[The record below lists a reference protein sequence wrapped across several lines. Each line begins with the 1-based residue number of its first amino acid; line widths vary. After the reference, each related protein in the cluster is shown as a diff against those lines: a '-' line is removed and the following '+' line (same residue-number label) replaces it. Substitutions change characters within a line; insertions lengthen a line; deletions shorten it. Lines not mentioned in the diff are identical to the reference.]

1 LPFAPRLLRAAIVVG
16 VVTGLSAVA
25 QPASAEPSVAEVQQ
39 RIEKASIDLE
49 KVVEDYNRTNEYL
62 KASRAAA
69 AEVTARL
76 EPLVAELDAAQ
87 ASVGDLAARA
97 YKTGEMSA
105 LSALLDSG
113 STGALVDRLAV
124 LDEVSRAQQQEVT
137 RVTAVQTKVAEEKR
151 RLDILVTQQSTHQ
164 RDLATKKVKI
174 EKDLQALY
182 DLRRQA
188 YGAEQEARA
197 AAAAAAAAQ
206 RPATVAPAPRS
217 APSAPAVSG
226 AAGIAVRYAYGALGK
241 PYIWAADG
249 PEGYD
254 CSGLTMAAWRAAGV
268 SLPHNAA
275 MQWDVVARISRSQL
289 QPGDLVFYY
298 DLGHVGIYVGGGK
311 LIHAPSFGRA
321 VELVNV
327 DRSTP
332 YGYGRVR

>member
-1 LPFAPRLLRAAIVVG
+1 MPCARRLLRAAIVVG
-16 VVTGLSAVA
+16 VATGLSAVA
-25 QPASAEPSVAEVQQ
+25 LPASAEPSVAEVQQ

-87 ASVGDLAARA
+87 AAVGDLAARA

-124 LDEVSRAQQQEVT
+124 LDEVSRAQQHEVT
-137 RVTAVQTKVAEEKR
+137 RVAAVRTKVDEEKR
-151 RLDILVTQQSTHQ
+151 RLDTLVTQQSTHQ
-164 RDLATKKVKI
+164 RDLAAKKVKI
-174 EKDLQALY
+174 EKDLRALY

-197 AAAAAAAAQ
+197 AAVATSRSTTAAA
-206 RPATVAPAPRS
+206 PPRS

-298 DLGHVGIYVGGGK
+298 DLGHVGIYVGGGR
-311 LIHAPSFGRA
+311 LIHAPSFGRV
-321 VELVNV
+321 VELVDV